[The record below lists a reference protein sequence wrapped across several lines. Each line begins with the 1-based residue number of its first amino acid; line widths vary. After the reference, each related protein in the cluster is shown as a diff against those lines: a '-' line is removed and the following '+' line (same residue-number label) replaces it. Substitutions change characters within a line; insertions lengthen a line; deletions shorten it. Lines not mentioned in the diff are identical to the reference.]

1 MLHGKRENCLAISVI
16 GRIIFSLKNILFLS
30 FSNPTKGFRPGL
42 HKRWYMICEDQNCED
57 AIVRWYRRILQE
69 VAEADWCQFDIA
81 TSLKSTVDIRIIDS
95 PDEDDSDV
103 SSDEEEEN
111 EEKKKKAEESVWVE
125 KSPKV
130 MTEPIHSNE

>member
-1 MLHGKRENCLAISVI
+1 
-16 GRIIFSLKNILFLS
+16 
-30 FSNPTKGFRPGL
+30 
-42 HKRWYMICEDQNCED
+42 MICEDQNCED

-111 EEKKKKAEESVWVE
+111 EEKKKKVEESVWVE